1 MVADTVAQNWRDR
14 TIAAAVARALAV
26 RGIHYG
32 WLMVGL
38 TFLLG
43 MCLAAAMSIPGILLA
58 PMSKDLGWSIA
69 ELSGPLGL
77 RMTLFGL
84 VAPFAGGLIMLYGP
98 RKVMMGSALLLIAG
112 MLVAIT
118 TTA

>member
-1 MVADTVAQNWRDR
+1 MVTNTASQRLGTK
-14 TIAAAVARALAV
+14 TIAATVAHILAA

-43 MCLAAAMSIPGILLA
+43 MCLAGAMSIPGILLK
-58 PMSKDLGWSIA
+58 PISDDLGWSIA

-77 RMTLFGL
+77 RMRCSDWWRRSLE
-84 VAPFAGGLIMLYGP
+84 V
-98 RKVMMGSALLLIAG
+98 
-112 MLVAIT
+112 
-118 TTA
+118 